1 MFPEVKF
8 IFYPLSQAIAIV
20 VFFFSMRAHLK
31 VEQRYNKLAIGLT
44 ALYVFCNGVMAKIFH
59 FAFRSDEPVPLTSFL
74 NPLFYFKPGFWG
86 WLVAFLPLASLFP
99 FVIKVNRLAYFRALA
114 LTMPF
119 IIALQKVACFVA
131 GCCPG
136 DASDL
141 PWAVVF
147 PRRPESEFHNVPVH
161 PNQIYDMLLALSW
174 YGILRFAD
182 RRKAIKP
189 YLFPFFLLLYGVS
202 RFLTEMLRPA
212 WRDGLSGSQKLEI
225 IAIVSIT
232 LLLIFGRKI
241 WLKLLDAKKPAVD
254 SETV

>member
-31 VEQRYNKLAIGLT
+31 VERRYNRLAIGLT

-59 FAFRSDEPVPLTSFL
+59 FAFRSDVTVPLTSFL

-86 WLVAFLPLASLFP
+86 WLIAFLPLASLFP
-99 FVIKVNRLAYFRALA
+99 FVVKVNRLAYYRALA

-147 PRRPESEFHNVPVH
+147 PRRPGTEFHNVAVH

-174 YGILRFAD
+174 YVILRAAD
-182 RRKAIKP
+182 KKEALRP
-189 YLFPFFLLLYGVS
+189 YLFPFFLLLYGIS

-212 WRDGLSGSQKLEI
+212 WRDGLSGSQKLEL
-225 IAIVSIT
+225 IAIASVT
-232 LLLIFGRKI
+232 LLLLFGRKI
-241 WLKLLDAKKPAVD
+241 WLKLLEPKERPPESDAV
-254 SETV
+254 